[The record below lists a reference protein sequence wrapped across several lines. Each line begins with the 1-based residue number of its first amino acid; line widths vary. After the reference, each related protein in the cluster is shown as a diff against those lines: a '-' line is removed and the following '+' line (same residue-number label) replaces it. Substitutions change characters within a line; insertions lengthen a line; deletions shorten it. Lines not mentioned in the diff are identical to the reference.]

1 MGVPDQS
8 ECFDDPDCG
17 DLAAR
22 SQVGALA
29 DRPSAAGLPDGVR
42 YFATDDGGGTLWV
55 ANSGA
60 WVQAAPAV
68 SGVAHLLDIAE
79 PASDFSTVIGASGTD
94 YRLAPLTVDFTM
106 PAQRVRIDTSE
117 MILTQVLVDT
127 SPTSSLWYS
136 LDSWAT
142 KVCLTA
148 NLPPMVRG
156 AAPFY
161 LHRMAPYSAFVP
173 TSVAAGESVSV
184 AVFVATETG
193 TPTLMVATEATY
205 GRTTTRRPF
214 IAATA
219 V

>member
-79 PASDFSTVIGASGTD
+79 PASTPTQVIGAANTD
-94 YRLAPLTVDFTM
+94 YRITEMTVDFVM
-106 PAQRVRIDTSE
+106 PDQRVRIDTSE
-117 MILTQVLVDT
+117 LIIYQLTVNTTAQM
-127 SPTSSLWYS
+127 SLWYS
-136 LDSWAT
+136 LDGWAS
-142 KVCLTA
+142 KVCLLG
-148 NLPPMVRG
+148 NLSPSVPGV
-156 AAPFY
+156 AIFY
-161 LHRMAPYSAFVP
+161 LHRFA
-173 TSVAAGESVSV
+173 TQSVFLPSSIAAGESVSV
-184 AVFVATETG
+184 ALHVATTSG
-193 TPTLMVATEATY
+193 TPTLSVGVNTASDRAQS
-205 GRTTTRRPF
+205 RRPF

-219 V
+219 L